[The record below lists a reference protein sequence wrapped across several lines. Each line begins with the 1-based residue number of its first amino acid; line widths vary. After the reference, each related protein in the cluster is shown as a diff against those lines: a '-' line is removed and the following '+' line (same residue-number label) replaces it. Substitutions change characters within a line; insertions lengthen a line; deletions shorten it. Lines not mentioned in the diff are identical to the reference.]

1 MAIFSNQEASA
12 LPPQSKNLI
21 LDLNGLT
28 RVEGK
33 NPQVGHLKVDK
44 TIEY

>member
-1 MAIFSNQEASA
+1 MAIFSNQEAPASA
-12 LPPQSKNLI
+12 IQDRYSI
-21 LDLNGLT
+21 DLNGLT

-33 NPQVGHLKVDK
+33 NPQVGHCKVDK